1 MIKTNESLSAKEVEN
16 ANLKFYEAF
25 ENVSIL
31 MMESIWSHN
40 DNCVCIHPGWEMF
53 VGWMAIRESW
63 VTIFS
68 NTENIKFTITNS
80 KTRIYQEVIAVITCL
95 ENIEI
100 IQNKV
105 KIQFGVVA
113 TNIFEYNKSQKEW
126 LIIHHHGSPMSNY
139 FPPPSTTIQ
148 T

>member
-1 MIKTNESLSAKEVEN
+1 MISMNNGKVNRTVEDSNAGFYNAFESLSIEK
-16 ANLKFYEAF
+16 
-25 ENVSIL
+25 
-31 MMESIWSHN
+31 MEQVWKHSDDIT
-40 DNCVCIHPGWEMF
+40 CIHPGWEMF

-80 KTRIYQEVIAVITCL
+80 KIRIYQEVIAVITCL

-100 IQNKV
+100 IQNEV
-105 KIQFGVVA
+105 KIQSGVVA
-113 TNIFEYNKSQKEW
+113 TNIFEYNMSQKKW

-139 FPPPSTTIQ
+139 FPPPSSTIQ
-148 T
+148 N